1 MAKDKTR
8 IDLSG
13 EDTPLA
19 HNPFAALQPLKAAAL
34 PEHVSAPTVQAAKT
48 PTPEAFRVERTRK
61 GGLHIRLEHRAR
73 GKMVTVIGNV
83 AGDAEELLRQLK
95 RHCGAGGVVR
105 EDSVE
110 IQGDH
115 RERIEK
121 FLEK

>member
-13 EDTPLA
+13 QETKLA
-19 HNPFAALQPLKAAAL
+19 HNPFAALQSLKEAAL
-34 PEHVSAPTVQAAKT
+34 PEQVSVPTVQAAPV
-48 PTPEAFRVERTRK
+48 PTPEAFRVGRTRK

-121 FLEK
+121 FLDS

>member
-8 IDLSG
+8 IDISG
-13 EDTPLA
+13 GDTPLA
-19 HNPFAALQPLKAAAL
+19 HNPFASLQSLREATL
-34 PEHVSAPTVQAAKT
+34 PEHVSAPTEKAAAA
-48 PTPEAFRVERTRK
+48 PTTEVFNVGRTRK

-95 RHCGAGGVVR
+95 KHCGAGGVVR
-105 EDSVE
+105 EDNVE

-115 RERIEK
+115 RERIET